1 MAGYRVSQ
9 RGVPEARGV
18 TGYRV
23 SQRGVPGGKRGGRV
37 QGESTG
43 WRRGQVRVKCG
54 RRGQVWVKCG
64 SRGQV
69 WVKCVKGA
77 AHLVEGVLDAD
88 DRVVLAELLVDL
100 GELLARDCL
109 RLVLALAWC
118 KGRGRGVGC
127 RGGRGGRKGL
137 W

>member
-1 MAGYRVSQ
+1 MWGEEKGVASQ
-9 RGVPEARGV
+9 VCGVVWAV
-18 TGYRV
+18 AM
-23 SQRGVPGGKRGGRV
+23 PGGAGAKGSGV
-37 QGESTG
+37 GQVWVTCVS
-43 WRRGQVRVKCG
+43 RGQVR
-54 RRGQVWVKCG
+54 
-64 SRGQV
+64 
-69 WVKCVKGA
+69 VKCVKGA